1 MKNSGI
7 LFILVSLF
15 LLLPGWSRSQE
26 SKVISGVIAYQQQ
39 DYKKAMADLD
49 QALYYPEEL
58 TQRNLAKAY
67 YYRAL
72 TRIYIY
78 NNAVLDNNENMISA
92 HSDAY
97 LDAYQDLKNAL
108 KADDGT
114 WEKRIAEEFDDL
126 HKGLEQSALI
136 YLNRG
141 IDIQGNSNDAA
152 YLFHKAIEYANAAE
166 SIDDTY
172 LAGDIRGQAYLNMG
186 DYKLAAESF
195 RSSIEAYGKEPPELP
210 DFIQGYVYYRLAD
223 ISLRHFNNGK
233 ESLETVKSGLEF
245 LHNEHERFLNSG
257 NAIENKAEKETRYR
271 NAVADLGRFQLEL
284 YLKLPEMKGEGL
296 NVFSK
301 AVENEPGN
309 YDLRVAY
316 ASLLETVDMEK
327 AVEQYAMARE
337 IEPSRELAWFN
348 TGVVYYNKAREY
360 YQQASST
367 MQEDKYHLLMEE
379 AEKYFNKSR
388 PFFTKTI
395 ELNPSNLSAISA
407 MKNVS
412 LLLDKPDDYEK
423 YNEMEKALKGN

>member
-1 MKNSGI
+1 MKNSSI
-7 LFILVSLF
+7 LSILVSLF
-15 LLLPGWSRSQE
+15 LFLPGWSSAQE
-26 SKVISGVIAYQQQ
+26 SKVISGVVAYQQQ

-58 TQRNLAKAY
+58 TQRNLTKAY

-72 TRIYIY
+72 TRIYLY
-78 NNAVLDNNENMISA
+78 NNAVLDNDENMISA

-97 LDAYQDLKNAL
+97 LDAYHDLKKAL
-108 KADDGT
+108 EADDGT
-114 WEKRIAEEFDDL
+114 WEKRIAGEFDDL
-126 HKGLEQSALI
+126 LKGLEQTALI

-141 IDIQGNSNDAA
+141 LDLQGNSNDAG
-152 YLFHKAIEYANAAE
+152 YMYKKSIEYAKAAG

-172 LAGDIRGQAYLNMG
+172 LAGDIMGQAFLNMG
-186 DYKLAAESF
+186 DYNSAAKSF
-195 RSSIEAYGKEPPELP
+195 RNSIEAYNTKPPDVP
-210 DFIQGYVYYRLAD
+210 DFLQGYVYYRLAD
-223 ISLRHFNNGK
+223 INLRQFNNGK
-233 ESLETVKSGLEF
+233 ESLEIVKAGLEF
-245 LHNEHERFLNSG
+245 LHSEHERLLNLG
-257 NAIENKAEKETRYR
+257 NAVENRGDKKTRYR
-271 NAVADLGRFQLEL
+271 NVVSDLGRFQLEL

-301 AVENEPGN
+301 AVENEPRN

-327 AVEQYAMARE
+327 AVEQYDMARE
-337 IEPSRELAWFN
+337 IEPVRELAWFN

-360 YQQASST
+360 YQQASSA

-379 AEKYFNKSR
+379 AEKYFDKSR

-407 MKNVS
+407 LKNIS
-412 LLLDKPDDYEK
+412 LLLDNPGDYEK
-423 YNEMEKALKGN
+423 YDAMEKALKTN